1 MKFRPAPSA
10 RPAPPAS
17 EQADKDH
24 DGPKVTADHYK
35 PTVNTRRST
44 TDFDIKLPF
53 TIGVLAV
60 VICFLWSPLAYPR
73 PVTAVTAPS
82 AALTLSLTDNV
93 EVFNP
98 AHDNDGEIPKTQDSV
113 KSADPVEQSH
123 WDMKADDHG
132 EGAERKIQQES
143 VLWTLR
149 GTEDEAKSY
158 HQRVVRLLRETDEI
172 NQQSILHVL
181 REAGYKPEPRVP
193 DTVVD
198 RPECEYQTL
207 RVV

>member
-1 MKFRPAPSA
+1 
-10 RPAPPAS
+10 
-17 EQADKDH
+17 
-24 DGPKVTADHYK
+24 
-35 PTVNTRRST
+35 
-44 TDFDIKLPF
+44 
-53 TIGVLAV
+53 
-60 VICFLWSPLAYPR
+60 
-73 PVTAVTAPS
+73 
-82 AALTLSLTDNV
+82 
-93 EVFNP
+93 
-98 AHDNDGEIPKTQDSV
+98 
-113 KSADPVEQSH
+113 
-123 WDMKADDHG
+123 MKADDHD

-181 REAGYKPEPRVP
+181 REAGYKPEPKVT

-198 RPECEYQTL
+198 RSECEYQTL